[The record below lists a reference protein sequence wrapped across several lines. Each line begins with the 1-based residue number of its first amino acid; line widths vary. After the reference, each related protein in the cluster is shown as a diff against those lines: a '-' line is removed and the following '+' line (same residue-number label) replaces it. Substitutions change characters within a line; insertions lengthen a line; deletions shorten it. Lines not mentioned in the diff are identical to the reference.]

1 MSFVTQDD
9 VFEAIEPVLA
19 GVFEEFANGKSV
31 TPAGA
36 FPRIP
41 YREAMLKYGSDKPD
55 LRNPILITRRLRPFQ
70 RLGLRPVRPDRRGRR
85 RGPRHSGAGHRREE
99 PQILRRHE
107 RLGALGRPCRP
118 RLHHPE
124 GRRARRPD
132 RQESRRGGDPQADR
146 RRSAS
151 APTTASSSPPAR
163 KRRRPSSPARPAPGS
178 AEELGLID
186 GRRLPILLDRRF
198 PDVRI

>member
-31 TPAGA
+31 TPGR
-36 FPRIP
+36 RIP
-41 YREAMLKYGSDKPD
+41 AHPLSRGDAQ
-55 LRNPILITRRLRPFQ
+55 IRLRQARSAQPDPDHRRVRPFR

-107 RLGALGRPCRP
+107 RLGARRRPCRP

-132 RQESRRGGDPQADR
+132 RQESRRGSDAASWS

-163 KRRRPSSPARPAPGS
+163 RRRRPSWPARRAPAS
-178 AEELGLID
+178 A
-186 GRRLPILLDRRF
+186 RSSA
-198 PDVRI
+198 